1 LLPGSDQDY
10 YLSLHSMYGQPQ
22 QKAIQIRALVKNQ
35 GLVILLDLG
44 SCHTF
49 LNSRIANK
57 LQLSYTPVPH
67 MTVKVANGASLSCVV
82 EVKNFVWWTQ
92 GLTFQVDAK
101 IIDMGAY
108 DLVVGMDWLERFKPL
123 TCDWLERWV
132 SFQYQGKMVRLQGIV
147 SHTNPILDEVSAE

>member
-1 LLPGSDQDY
+1 
-10 YLSLHSMYGQPQ
+10 
-22 QKAIQIRALVKNQ
+22 
-35 GLVILLDLG
+35 
-44 SCHTF
+44 
-49 LNSRIANK
+49 
-57 LQLSYTPVPH
+57 